1 MMYFYNYLIVL
12 AWAIVVSVIMALAYG
27 VAIWILD
34 KMLAEVKTLRHL
46 TRKPIAMAIVLAA
59 FILGIALV
67 IVAVAK

>member
-1 MMYFYNYLIVL
+1 MYFYNYLIVL